1 MAKHTYYLQAL
12 VSDRWVRV
20 RGEVPKTYGEGFLA
34 HHREAPGPRC
44 GMRLV
49 RSDGRVVDE
58 VPANEEASIGMVAG
72 WPTAMQ
78 YLRAARRCVAL
89 AAKARVR
96 GAPVRAGFTEA
107 LLHLI
112 DVEIDHISV
121 ATSAHTR

>member
-1 MAKHTYYLQAL
+1 
-12 VSDRWVRV
+12 
-20 RGEVPKTYGEGFLA
+20 
-34 HHREAPGPRC
+34 
-44 GMRLV
+44 MRLV

-58 VPANEEASIGMVAG
+58 VPAIEEASIGMVAG
-72 WPTAMQ
+72 WPTATQ

-121 ATSAHTR
+121 ATTAPAR